1 MRRWAALVLLAAG
14 ALAGCSASHA
24 ASPAT
29 AASAPPPVSAPRPGT
44 QVQAQ
49 AIAQHLLASLVLP
62 SGATPLAG
70 PVPAALSQEG
80 DGPAVAGQ
88 AASARQVYTIPGS
101 MAVAFAY
108 LKAHVPAGI
117 GSVGSGQTTGRGTV
131 EADEITGQQAAV
143 PSGIYLAAISETIVA
158 GPHGSAL
165 MQADAEV
172 IWHPAR
178 SAAEFLTASHFRRV
192 TVTATLNGSKKPP
205 VSKTLSS
212 QAAIGAIVNLLNRLQ
227 AAPKVPPGKLLPPVL
242 YRLAFVPA
250 PASQLSVR
258 VGDGGELT
266 ESVTVGGAAQPAL
279 WDPSNSLAALVDKLA
294 GFSFG

>member
-1 MRRWAALVLLAAG
+1 MRRWAALVVLAAG
-14 ALAGCSASHA
+14 ALAGCSAAPA
-24 ASPAT
+24 ASP

-62 SGATPLAG
+62 AGATPLAG

-131 EADEITGQQAAV
+131 EADEITG
-143 PSGIYLAAISETIVA
+143 
-158 GPHGSAL
+158 
-165 MQADAEV
+165 
-172 IWHPAR
+172 
-178 SAAEFLTASHFRRV
+178 
-192 TVTATLNGSKKPP
+192 
-205 VSKTLSS
+205 
-212 QAAIGAIVNLLNRLQ
+212 
-227 AAPKVPPGKLLPPVL
+227 
-242 YRLAFVPA
+242 
-250 PASQLSVR
+250 
-258 VGDGGELT
+258 
-266 ESVTVGGAAQPAL
+266 
-279 WDPSNSLAALVDKLA
+279 
-294 GFSFG
+294 